1 MSGFKAPGADGV
13 QLNGKSILVVDDDED
28 CRESLA
34 EIIRGKG
41 LQVVSVKNGLEALEQ
56 LRWGLRPNLIL
67 LDLRMDVMTGW
78 DFRKE
83 QKEDPELADIPV
95 VAMTAG
101 HWKGQDLL
109 DFAGCLPKPLDL
121 EELQRELEL
130 HCK

>member
-101 HWKGQDLL
+101 HWKG
-109 DFAGCLPKPLDL
+109 
-121 EELQRELEL
+121 
-130 HCK
+130 